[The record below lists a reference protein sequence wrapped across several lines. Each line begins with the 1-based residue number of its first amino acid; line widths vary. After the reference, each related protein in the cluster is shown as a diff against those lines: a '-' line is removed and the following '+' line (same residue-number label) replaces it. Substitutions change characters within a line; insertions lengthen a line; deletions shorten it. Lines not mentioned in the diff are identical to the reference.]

1 MPTLAV
7 LSMKGGVG
15 KTTTSLG
22 LASAAWNRGL
32 RVLVIDLDPQGNATM
47 SLQVEG
53 GGMTIN
59 DALADGRPGIAR
71 EAVRPTAWG
80 SRVDAIAAGTSLE
93 HRNVSEGRH
102 STMRLRSALAALP
115 RDYDLVVIDCPP
127 SIGELTRNG
136 LNAATDALI
145 VTEPAYYALH
155 GAQQAMDAVDEIR
168 RTTNPAIRGATI
180 VINRIRP
187 MVAEHRHRSTE
198 LRDFYGSVVSATQIP
213 ERNAIPQSEG
223 AGMPI
228 HAWDSP
234 AGRELAEIFDTLLD
248 HYLPGSTYLAPGS
261 LPGLAEL
268 KERQ

>member
-1 MPTLAV
+1 MRYV
-7 LSMKGGVG
+7 VFNQKGGVG
-15 KTTTSLG
+15 KSTITCN
-22 LASAAWNRGL
+22 LAAISAAQGL
-32 RVLVIDLDPQGNATM
+32 RTLVIDLDPQGNATM
-47 SLQVEG
+47 SLQAED
-53 GGMTIN
+53 GGMTVS

-71 EAVRPTAWG
+71 QAVRPTAWG
-80 SRVDAIAAGTSLE
+80 ARVDAIAAGTSLE
-93 HRNVSEGRH
+93 HRNLSEGRH

-155 GAQQAMDAVDEIR
+155 GAQQAMDAVEEIR
-168 RTTNPAIRGATI
+168 RTTNPAIRGASI
-180 VINRIRP
+180 VVNRIRP
-187 MVAEHRHRSTE
+187 TVAEHRRRATE
-198 LRDFYGSVVSATQIP
+198 LRDFYGSVVSATEIP

-234 AGRELAEIFDTLLD
+234 AGRELGTVFDTLLD
-248 HYLPGSTYLAPGS
+248 RYLPGQAPAS
-261 LPGLAEL
+261 LPGLAAL
-268 KERQ
+268 KGLQ